1 MTMSDDHRLETMF
14 EDYQRQRLTLTEIH
28 QKIQAISVTATSAR
42 RELEV
47 TVNHGGAVTDI
58 AFVGT
63 GYRKLAPKDLSAL
76 ILRTIADAKEQAAA
90 ESAQLLAPM
99 MPSGLNAR
107 DLVAG
112 RLGLEQLA
120 PSDGP
125 RLPQIVREQ
134 LQR

>member
-1 MTMSDDHRLETMF
+1 MSDDHRLETMF
-14 EDYQRQRLTLTEIH
+14 EDYQRQRLSLTEIH

-58 AFVGT
+58 SFVGT

-99 MPSGLNAR
+99 MPAGLNAR

-134 LQR
+134 LKR